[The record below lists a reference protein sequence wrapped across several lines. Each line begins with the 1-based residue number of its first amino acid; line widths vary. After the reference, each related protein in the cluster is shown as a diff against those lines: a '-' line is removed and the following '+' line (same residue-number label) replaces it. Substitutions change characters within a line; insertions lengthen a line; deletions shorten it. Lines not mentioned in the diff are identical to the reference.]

1 MVLVGNHGLQKRP
14 PPLAVTFF
22 RTGNKHVSLAPNYR
36 VLKNPVWCGFTWKEV
51 HRWFEGGLGR
61 IAVVHVHDRGT
72 GRHGFR
78 ANGVHLDAPTCNCV
92 HELLAKLVQCI
103 RYSSVCLLP
112 AWIARSG
119 VHFSGIGAWRIPAA
133 SSINW
138 HGLLEED
145 HVANFVCFRTTTRT
159 RLCFEIPS
167 KSWPHSFARETSA
180 HRIGGGPRE
189 SKDSGQS
196 RASHGF
202 LCCRVTSRTR

>member
-1 MVLVGNHGLQKRP
+1 MDRVFLSDLHSVIVLASGRLLILGGATGHPSFVRSFVFIHEPGAGAAWCVEVLVGNHGLQKRP

-78 ANGVHLDAPTCNCV
+78 ANSVHLDAFMCNCV

-112 AWIARSG
+112 A
-119 VHFSGIGAWRIPAA
+119 
-133 SSINW
+133 
-138 HGLLEED
+138 
-145 HVANFVCFRTTTRT
+145 
-159 RLCFEIPS
+159 
-167 KSWPHSFARETSA
+167 
-180 HRIGGGPRE
+180 
-189 SKDSGQS
+189 
-196 RASHGF
+196 
-202 LCCRVTSRTR
+202 